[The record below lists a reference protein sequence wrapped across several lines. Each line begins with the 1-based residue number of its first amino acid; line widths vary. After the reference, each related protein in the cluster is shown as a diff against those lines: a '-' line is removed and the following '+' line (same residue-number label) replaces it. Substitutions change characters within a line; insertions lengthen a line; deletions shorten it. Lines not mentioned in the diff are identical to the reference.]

1 MSASWF
7 RSSDENRIAV
17 MLTGTALVKIAPAQS
32 DKFVSKPDPAA
43 RAVLVFGQDS
53 GMVRERVETL
63 AKTVVDDLRDPF
75 RIADLTAGDLKDDPA
90 RLSDEAA
97 AISMMGGRRVVRIR
111 DATDGIAAIAKDF
124 FSTLP
129 GDALVVFEAGDL
141 PVRSSLRKL
150 FESEK
155 AGAAVACYRDDRRS
169 LPAVIQASLSG
180 YGHSI
185 TPDALTYLSENL
197 GGDRQVTR
205 REVDKLALYKGS
217 QPGTIDLEDVTACVG
232 DTADLTLDD
241 LAFSVASGNLAM
253 VERTMNRSFLEGS
266 HAVTI
271 LRAVARHFHKLQF
284 VSGLTAQGSSIE
296 DAAKKLRPPLF
307 WKTAAQFKAQANAWP
322 QSKLTRATAR
332 LLETERECKK
342 TGAPSQMLCS
352 RALFEIS
359 AASPLRRRT
368 RR

>member
-1 MSASWF
+1 
-7 RSSDENRIAV
+7 
-17 MLTGTALVKIAPAQS
+17 
-32 DKFVSKPDPAA
+32 
-43 RAVLVFGQDS
+43 
-53 GMVRERVETL
+53 MVRERSETL
-63 AKTVVDDLRDPF
+63 AKTVVDDLKDPF
-75 RIADLTAGDLKDDPA
+75 RVTDLSAGDLKDDPA
-90 RLSDEAA
+90 RLNDEAA

-111 DATDGIAAIAKDF
+111 ETSDGITAVVKDF
-124 FSTLP
+124 FANLP
-129 GDALVVFEAGDL
+129 GDAFVVLEAGDL
-141 PVRSSLRKL
+141 PARSSLRKL
-150 FESEK
+150 FEGEK
-155 AGAAVACYRDDRRS
+155 AGAAIACYRDDRRS
-169 LPAVIQASLSG
+169 LPGIIQASLSN

-185 TPDALTYLSENL
+185 TPDALAYLSENL

-205 REVDKLALYKGS
+205 REVDKLALYKG
-217 QPGTIDLEDVTACVG
+217 QTAGTIDLDDVTACVG

-253 VERTMNRSFLEGS
+253 VERMLNRSFQEGS

-271 LRAVARHFHKLQF
+271 LRALARHFHKLQF
-284 VSGLTAQGSSIE
+284 VSGLMAQGLSMD

-322 QSKLTRATAR
+322 QNKLARATAR

-342 TGAPSQMLCS
+342 TGAPAEILCS

-359 AASPLRRRT
+359 AASPLRRRQ